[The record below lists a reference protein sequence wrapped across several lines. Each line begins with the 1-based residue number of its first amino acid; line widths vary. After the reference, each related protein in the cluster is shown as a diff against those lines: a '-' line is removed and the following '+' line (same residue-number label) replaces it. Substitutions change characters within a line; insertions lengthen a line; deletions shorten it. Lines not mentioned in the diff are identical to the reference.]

1 MFGEEGIKQGWC
13 EGQRWMD
20 FAVVINYR
28 RRLGRSF
35 QLLYCSNVLNFLK
48 LKTNVLSIENKVLLW
63 EYRAKATIP
72 SNNMSNNL
80 EYRQSLTSLA
90 STLH

>member
-1 MFGEEGIKQGWC
+1 MFGEEGFKQGWRV
-13 EGQRWMD
+13 GQRWME

-28 RRLGRSF
+28 RLGRSF
-35 QLLYCSNVLNFLK
+35 RLLYCSNVLNFLK
-48 LKTNVLSIENKVLLW
+48 LKTNVLFIENKILLW
-63 EYRAKATIP
+63 EYRAKAKIYP
-72 SNNMSNNL
+72 NNMSSNL